1 MRLLGRAPEDL
12 KRALAEGR
20 ITTAVYGMGRVGS
33 PIAVAWLRAGA
44 KVIGVDINTDLVDGL
59 NRGIIPFDDEP
70 GIEEGIRKALVEGRF
85 SATADGVDGSRR
97 SDVKIVVI
105 PTTLNADKR
114 LDNRNM
120 ESVIRSIGKGL
131 KPGDVVIIEC
141 TVPPLTTEVLAKTI
155 LEEESGLRAEKDFG
169 LAYSPERI
177 YEGRALQDIEVNY
190 PKVVGG
196 VGPRSTDTVAA
207 LYEGIA
213 KKGVIKLASA
223 REAEASKIFEG
234 VYRDANIA
242 LANEFA
248 KLCDAL
254 GIDFV
259 EARRAANSQ
268 PFCHLHMPSIGVGG
282 LCIPVYPYFL
292 MDVAERAGLK
302 LEITRRAR
310 ETNEGMAAYTF
321 RLLKKILREAGIGV
335 KNAKVGVL
343 GLTFRGDVKDTRLSP
358 ATEFIKLLKG
368 KVAGV
373 KAYDP
378 LIKSMNGVET
388 CESLKE
394 LIEWADALVV
404 ATDHREFKSLDLRW
418 CRKRLVVVDGKNVLD
433 PARLPEGSLHV
444 GIGRPGI

>member
-1 MRLLGRAPEDL
+1 MRLLGESPEEL
-12 KRALAEGR
+12 KRALADGK
-20 ITTAVYGMGRVGS
+20 ITTAIYGMGRVGS

-44 KVIGVDINTDLVDGL
+44 RVIGVDINADLVDGL

-70 GIEEGIRKALVEGRF
+70 GVEEGIRKGIAEGRF
-85 SATADGVDGSRR
+85 SATTDGIDGSRR

-105 PTTLNADKR
+105 PTTLNTDKR

-141 TVPPLTTEVLAKTI
+141 TVPPLTTEGLAKPI
-155 LEEESGLRAEKDFG
+155 LEEESELTAERDFG

-196 VGPRSTDTVAA
+196 VGPRSTETVAA

-213 KKGVIKLASA
+213 KKGVIRLASA
-223 REAEASKIFEG
+223 KEAEASKIFEG

-254 GIDFV
+254 GIDFL

-292 MDVAERAGLK
+292 MDVAERSGIT
-302 LEITRRAR
+302 LEITKKAR
-310 ETNEGMAAYTF
+310 ETNEGMPEYTL
-321 RLLKKILREAGIGV
+321 RLLKKALRKAGIGM
-335 KNAKVGVL
+335 KDAKVGVL
-343 GLTFRGDVKDTRLSP
+343 GLTFRGDVKDARLSP
-358 ATEFIKLLKG
+358 AIDFINLLKG

-373 KAYDP
+373 RAYDP
-378 LIKSMNGVET
+378 LIRRMNGVET
-388 CESLKE
+388 CRSLKE
-394 LIEWADALVV
+394 LVEWADALVV
-404 ATDHREFKSLDLRW
+404 ATDHTEFKSLDLGW
-418 CRKRLVVVDGKNVLD
+418 CKKRLIVVDGKNVLD
-433 PARLPEGSLHV
+433 PARLPRGSLYN
-444 GIGRPGI
+444 GIGRPGA